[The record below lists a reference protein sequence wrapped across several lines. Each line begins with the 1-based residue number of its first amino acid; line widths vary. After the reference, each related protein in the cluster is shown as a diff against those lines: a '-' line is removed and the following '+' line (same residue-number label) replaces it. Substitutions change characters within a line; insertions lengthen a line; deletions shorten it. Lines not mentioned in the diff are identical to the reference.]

1 MGSHHLGKVACAVRA
16 PRATQRRCQPPAPG
30 HDRPHIDGIPASRF
44 SIGSPLGQSGE
55 TSPRDVH
62 HVWCN
67 STTLVQSVSR
77 ARRPGL
83 AARVFAPSQPCA
95 LICRCMIPARIIMGI
110 TPLTRILIVDDDP
123 EVVALLREFLERNGY
138 AVDSAANGREG
149 LSRIVAARPDLVLLD
164 IRMPDMDG
172 MRALQLARAIDPTLA
187 VIMVTGNEDIDLARE
202 TLRAGAV
209 DYVAKPLDL
218 EYLARAVAVARRR

>member
-1 MGSHHLGKVACAVRA
+1 MTQRDRRACRWDLIAWARLPYAVRA
-16 PRATQRRCQPPAPG
+16 PQDPATAMPAAGARARSAKYR
-30 HDRPHIDGIPASRF
+30 GIPASR
-44 SIGSPLGQSGE
+44 
-55 TSPRDVH
+55 
-62 HVWCN
+62 
-67 STTLVQSVSR
+67 SVR
-77 ARRPGL
+77 CVGF
-83 AARVFAPSQPCA
+83 VAPSQA
-95 LICRCMIPARIIMGI
+95 LRTQPAMIPARIVMGM
-110 TPLTRILIVDDDP
+110 TPLARILIVDDDR
-123 EVVALLREFLERNGY
+123 EIVDLLREFLERNGY

-187 VIMVTGNEDIDLARE
+187 VIMVTGNEDIELARE

-218 EYLARAVAVARRR
+218 EYLTRAVAAAMRR